1 MSIQSNSFRKSVLA
15 GAAIV
20 LSIGFAAGAGAATRP
35 GKAAST
41 QEWGSDVVRIRAAQP
56 SALAV
61 GPAGSDLQVAPAD
74 DEESSVYLPKQPQ
87 PTGARPVT
95 GKDTV
100 LAPVDYCLELTPS
113 EGTDG
118 PYRLQFHFL
127 GGETE
132 AAANRPTGPAHK
144 QPPGRHALVQA
155 TTTASL
161 TFDFETNVD
170 GTISS
175 GGDVSLVGAFYD
187 GEDELVASDD
197 EESRLSTSLSAGEYS
212 FVIQGD
218 DQLTGS
224 YQMTADQGTCN

>member
-1 MSIQSNSFRKSVLA
+1 MSIQSNSIRKSVFA

-20 LSIGFAAGAGAATRP
+20 LSIGFAVGAGAATRP

-61 GPAGSDLQVAPAD
+61 GPAGSDLQVAPED
-74 DEESSVYLPKQPQ
+74 DEESAVYLPKRPQ
-87 PTGARPVT
+87 PTGTRPVT

-132 AAANRPTGPAHK
+132 ASANRPAG
-144 QPPGRHALVQA
+144 PGRKPSGHHALVQA

-161 TFDFETNVD
+161 TFDFESNID

-187 GEDELVASDD
+187 GEDELVATDD
-197 EESRLSTSLSAGEYS
+197 EEGRLSVLLSAGEYS

>member
-1 MSIQSNSFRKSVLA
+1 MSIQSNSIRKSVFA

-20 LSIGFAAGAGAATRP
+20 LSIGFAVGAGAATRP

-41 QEWGSDVVRIRAAQP
+41 QEWGSD
-56 SALAV
+56 
-61 GPAGSDLQVAPAD
+61 LQVAPED
-74 DEESSVYLPKQPQ
+74 DEESAVYLPKRPQ
-87 PTGARPVT
+87 PTGTRPVT

-132 AAANRPTGPAHK
+132 ASANRPAGA
-144 QPPGRHALVQA
+144 GRKPSGHHALVQA

-161 TFDFETNVD
+161 TFDFESNID

-187 GEDELVASDD
+187 GEDELVATDD
-197 EESRLSTSLSAGEYS
+197 EEGRLSVLLSAGEYS